1 MPDAPQTQIPA
12 QTKSKKRI
20 ADHGEVFTNER
31 EVNAMLDLVADQA
44 TNPEKTFLEPAC
56 GTGNFLSAILARK
69 LDAVAAKHK
78 KIQSHYERHA
88 VLAVSS
94 LYGIELLPDNVAEC
108 RKRLSRQFAE
118 HYQTLYP
125 KSHNAE
131 CCRSVDFILS
141 KNILCGDA
149 LSLKTA
155 DQKDIVFTEWKML
168 GSQFKQRDF
177 IYRDLV
183 ENLSDLPLFSDQG
196 EQAFIPQP
204 IKDDYPLT
212 HFWELGND

>member
-1 MPDAPQTQIPA
+1 M
-12 QTKSKKRI
+12 
-20 ADHGEVFTNER
+20 
-31 EVNAMLDLVADQA
+31 
-44 TNPEKTFLEPAC
+44 
-56 GTGNFLSAILARK
+56 
-69 LDAVAAKHK
+69 
-78 KIQSHYERHA
+78 
-88 VLAVSS
+88 LAVSS
-94 LYGIELLPDNVAEC
+94 LYGIELLADNVAEC
-108 RKRLSRQFAE
+108 RKRLSHQFAE
-118 HYQTLYP
+118 HYQSFYP
-125 KSHNAE
+125 KSHKAE

-155 DQKDIVFTEWKML
+155 DNRDIVFTEWKMI
-168 GSQFKQRDF
+168 GNQFKQRDF

-212 HFWELGND
+212 HFLELGND

>member
-1 MPDAPQTQIPA
+1 MQV
-12 QTKSKKRI
+12 KSKQRV
-20 ADHGEVFTNER
+20 ADFGEVYTNER
-31 EVNAMLDLVADQA
+31 EVKAMLDLVADQA
-44 TNPEKTFLEPAC
+44 SNPEKTFLEPAC
-56 GTGNFLSAILARK
+56 GTGNFLAAILARK
-69 LDAVAAKHK
+69 LNAVADKHK
-78 KIQSHYERHA
+78 KIQHHYERNA

-94 LYGIELLPDNVAEC
+94 LYGIELLADNVAEC
-108 RKRLSRQFAE
+108 RKRLSHQFAE
-118 HYQTLYP
+118 HYQQRYP
-125 KSHNAE
+125 KSYKAE
-131 CCRSVDFILS
+131 CCQSVDFILS

-155 DQKDIVFTEWKML
+155 DNRDIVFTEWKMI
-168 GSQFKQRDF
+168 GNQFKQRDF

-212 HFWELGND
+212 HFLELGND